1 MGVTTVSCTAPDNS
15 DNTATEEFDVTV
27 QDTTA
32 PVISSVP
39 ADITVEAAGPG
50 GATVNYSSPTATD
63 LVDGSPPVDCI
74 PASGFLFPIAVT
86 TVSCSATDSS
96 DNTATEQ
103 FDVTVQDTT
112 APVNSNVPA
121 DIITVASEPSGA
133 RPSYQLPTATDT
145 VDGPVPVG
153 CVPASGSL
161 FPMGVTTVSCSA
173 TDTSDNTAT
182 GQFDVTVVPPL
193 CRGRV
198 ATIWGS
204 AGDDVLQGTPGT
216 DVIVGFAGADLIDGR
231 GGNDFI
237 CGGKGADEI
246 RGGGGTDR
254 IWGNAG
260 HDTLRGGK
268 GSDKLFGNGGN
279 DALFGQAG
287 RKDRL
292 VGGGGVDSLD
302 GGPGSADFC
311 DGEIMV
317 DCELGPS

>member
-1 MGVTTVSCTAPDNS
+1 VTTVSCTATDNS

-32 PVISSVP
+32 PVVSSVP

-112 APVNSNVPA
+112 APVISNVPP

-145 VDGPVPVG
+145 VDGPVLVG

-173 TDTSDNTAT
+173 TDNSENTAT

-216 DVIVGFAGADLIDGR
+216 DVIVGFAGSDEIDGK
-231 GGNDFI
+231 GGRDFI

-260 HDTLRGGK
+260 ADTLRGGK
-268 GSDKLFGNGGN
+268 GSDKLFGNGGD

-292 VGGGGVDSLD
+292 VGGGGTDSLD

>member
-1 MGVTTVSCTAPDNS
+1 MGVTTVSCTATDNS

-32 PVISSVP
+32 PVMSGVP
-39 ADITVEAAGPG
+39 DDITVEAAGPG
-50 GATVNYSSPTATD
+50 GATVDYSSPAATD
-63 LVDGSPPVDCI
+63 LVDGSLPVDCL
-74 PASGFLFPIAVT
+74 PASGSLFSMGMT
-86 TVSCSATDSS
+86 TVSCSATDTS
-96 DNTATEQ
+96 DNTATEE

-112 APVNSNVPA
+112 APVISNVPA
-121 DIITVASEPSGA
+121 DIITVASEPAGA

-145 VDGPVPVG
+145 VDGLVAVG

-161 FPMGVTTVSCSA
+161 FPMGVTMVSCSA